1 MDNNTVA
8 LRVLAHFKPSS
19 KAVEQVAEYSE
30 WLDVHWVAEDDDET
44 FYRELPEAQII
55 WHNLRP
61 LSADDIAKA
70 GKAKLIQ
77 KLGSGVNTIDVDAA
91 TQRGIAVSNT
101 PGANATSVAEATVM
115 LMLAAMRRLPEL
127 DRATRAGTGWPAD
140 PGLGDTVR
148 DLGSC
153 TVGLIGYGA
162 VAKRVEQILRS
173 MGTKVVHTSTR
184 RDEHNVG
191 WLTMN
196 DLLKSS
202 DIVSLHLPLT
212 ADTEGL
218 LDAATIAKMKPGAIL
233 VNTSRGKVVDE
244 AALVE
249 ALRSGQLAAAGL
261 DVFAEEPVAADNP
274 LLSLDNTLLMPHVSF
289 YTADT
294 VTRYLVAAIRNARRL
309 HEDKAPYSVVN
320 NPAGSA
326 E

>member
-1 MDNNTVA
+1 MA

-19 KAVEQVAEYSE
+19 KAVEQVAEHSE
-30 WLDVHWVAEDDDET
+30 WLDVQWVAEDDDEA
-44 FYRELPEAQII
+44 FYRELPEADII

-61 LSADDIAKA
+61 LSADDVTKA
-70 GKAKLIQ
+70 AKAKLIQ
-77 KLGSGVNTIDVDAA
+77 KLGSGVNTIDVDTAA
-91 TQRGIAVSNT
+91 QRGIAVSNI

-140 PGLGDTVR
+140 PSLGDTVR

-153 TVGLIGYGA
+153 TVGLVGYGA

-173 MGTKVVHTSTR
+173 MGTKVVHTSTK
-184 RDEHNVG
+184 RDDHNVG
-191 WLTMN
+191 WLTLN
-196 DLLKSS
+196 ELLKTS
-202 DIVSLHLPLT
+202 DIISLHLPLN

-218 LDAATIAKMKPGAIL
+218 ISAGAIAMMKPGAIL

-294 VTRYLVAAIRNARRL
+294 VTRYLTAAIRNARRL
-309 HEDKAPYSVVN
+309 HEGKAPYSVVN
-320 NPAGSA
+320 SPVTSPQ
-326 E
+326 